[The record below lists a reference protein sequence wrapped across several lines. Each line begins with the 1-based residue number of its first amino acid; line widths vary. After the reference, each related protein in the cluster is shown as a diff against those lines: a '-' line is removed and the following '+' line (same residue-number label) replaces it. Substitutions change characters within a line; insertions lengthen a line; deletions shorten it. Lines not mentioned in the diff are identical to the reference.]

1 MFEPVK
7 IAGQWRIRSLSPCF
21 KPIIINDATYKT
33 KAQAVR
39 AARKASGFQYLSI
52 LEFSEHLKWWKGRF
66 EIDRLYPA
74 V

>member
-7 IAGQWRIRSLSPCF
+7 IAGRWKIRSLSPCF
-21 KPIIINDATYKT
+21 KPIVINGVTYETKT
-33 KAQAVR
+33 QAMR
-39 AARKASGFQYLSI
+39 AARKASGLQYLSI
-52 LEFSEHLKWWKGRF
+52 QEFREHIRWWKDRF